1 MTIDVLALANKAAE
15 TEDQSKETA
24 GFEKKMPVPGLR
36 GCRFV
41 EYIELGKHANKSTK
55 FGAKPPVDKVRLTF
69 ELLGKNDM
77 EQMTVGQET
86 KTVGK
91 RMSITVNKTLSAK
104 GDFKKIMNLL
114 DRGRGKQHMAQMLG
128 EAFKVRVT
136 VTAEDGSLCTAE
148 NKKEPKWANLYTG
161 TVDAKNWS
169 FEAPTHE
176 DPETGEV
183 KQLRVISPTSE
194 LKIFLWDNPTLATW
208 ESLYIDGTREVK
220 QADGSVQTESKN
232 FIQETCMSAANYEGS
247 ALQAMLLQ
255 LETESKEFAKSAE
268 SLVGSDD
275 PLADMPDMDAAPF

>member
-1 MTIDVLALANKAAE
+1 MSIDVLALANKAAE

-24 GFEKKMPVPGLR
+24 GFERKMPVAGLR
-36 GCRFV
+36 GCRFI
-41 EYIELGKHANKSTK
+41 EYIELGKHASKPGK
-55 FGAKPPVDKVRLTF
+55 FGAKPPADKVRLTF
-69 ELLGKNDM
+69 ELLGKNDL
-77 EQMTVGQET
+77 EDIKIGEEV
-86 KTVGK
+86 KKVGK

-136 VTAEDGSLCTAE
+136 LSAEDGSICTPE
-148 NKKEPKWANLYTG
+148 NKKEPKWANLYSG

-183 KQLRVISPTSE
+183 KQLRVLSPTSE

-220 QADGSVQTESKN
+220 AEDGTVKQESKN
-232 FIQETCMSAANYEGS
+232 FIQEMCLKAANFEGS
-247 ALQAMLLQ
+247 ALQALVLQ
-255 LETESKEFAKSAE
+255 LATESKEFADKAAALTGDE
-268 SLVGSDD
+268 D
-275 PLADMPDMDAAPF
+275 PLADMDALDGAPF

>member
-1 MTIDVLALANKAAE
+1 MSIDVLALANKAAE

-24 GFEKKMPVPGLR
+24 GFEKKMPVAGLR
-36 GCRFV
+36 GCRFI
-41 EYIELGKHANKSTK
+41 EYIELGKHASKPGK
-55 FGAKPPVDKVRLTF
+55 FGAKPPADRVRLTF
-69 ELLGKNDM
+69 ELLGKNDL
-77 EQMTVGQET
+77 EDLKIGEEI
-86 KTVGK
+86 KKVGK

-136 VTAEDGSLCTAE
+136 LSAEDGSICTPE
-148 NKKEPKWANLYTG
+148 NKKEPKWANLYSG

-183 KQLRVISPTSE
+183 KQLRVLSPTSE

-208 ESLYIDGTREVK
+208 ESLFIDGTREVK
-220 QADGSVQTESKN
+220 AEDGTVKQESKN
-232 FIQETCMSAANYEGS
+232 FIQEMCLKAANFEGS
-247 ALQAMLLQ
+247 ALQALVLQ
-255 LETESKEFAKSAE
+255 LATESKEFADKAAALTGDE
-268 SLVGSDD
+268 D
-275 PLADMPDMDAAPF
+275 PLADMDALDGAPF